1 MLSLSKI
8 TQEELKMFQGSY
20 VAIVTPF
27 RNGTIDEDALAKL
40 IEMHVDAG
48 TDGIVPCGTTGE
60 SPTLTHEEHDRM
72 IELTVKL
79 VKGRMKVMAGTGSN
93 NTAEAV
99 RLSKA
104 AEKAGADACLVINPY
119 YNKPTQKGLYEHF
132 KTVANSVKIPIIV
145 YNIQSRTAVN
155 IATPTL
161 AELAKIPNIVGV
173 KEASGDL
180 AQMSDVAVSCGPN
193 FSILSGDDAL
203 TLPLLSV
210 GGHGVISVI
219 ANIIPRDVK
228 QMITAYTS
236 GNTDLATKM
245 HKAMF
250 PLVKAMFVE
259 TNPIP
264 VKTALSLMGLMT
276 AEIRLPLTSMDES
289 NLRKLREAM
298 LAYGLKV

>member
-1 MLSLSKI
+1 
-8 TQEELKMFQGSY
+8 MFQGSY

-27 RNGTIDEDALAKL
+27 RDGRIDEPALAKL

-72 IELTVKL
+72 VELTVKL

-119 YNKPTQKGLYEHF
+119 YNKPTQRGLYEHF
-132 KTVANSVKIPIIV
+132 KTVANAVKVPIIV

-161 AELAKIPNIVGV
+161 ADLAKIPNIVGV

-193 FSILSGDDAL
+193 FAILSGDDAL

-210 GGHGVISVI
+210 GGHGVISVV

-228 QMITAYTS
+228 NMISAYNS
-236 GNTDLATKM
+236 GNTALATEL
-245 HKAMF
+245 HKKMF

-264 VKTALSLMGLMT
+264 VKTALAMMGLVSP
-276 AEIRLPLTSMDES
+276 ELRLPLTPMEEA
-289 NLRKLREAM
+289 NQNKLRQAM
-298 LAYGLKV
+298 IAYGLKVS

>member
-1 MLSLSKI
+1 
-8 TQEELKMFQGSY
+8 MFQGSY

-27 RNGTIDEDALAKL
+27 RNGRIDEPALARL
-40 IEMHVDAG
+40 IEMHVSAG

-72 IELTVKL
+72 VELTVKL
-79 VKGRMKVMAGTGSN
+79 VNGRMKVMAGTGSN

-119 YNKPTQKGLYEHF
+119 YNKPTQRGLYEHF
-132 KTVANSVKIPIIV
+132 KTVANAVKIPIIV

-161 AELAKIPNIVGV
+161 ADLAKIPNIVGV

-193 FSILSGDDAL
+193 FAILSGDDAL

-210 GGHGVISVI
+210 GGHGVISVV

-228 QMITAYTS
+228 EMISAYNS
-236 GNTDLATKM
+236 GNTARATEL
-245 HKAMF
+245 HKKMF

-264 VKTALSLMGLMT
+264 VKTALAMMGLV
-276 AEIRLPLTSMDES
+276 APEFRLPLTPMEEA
-289 NLRKLREAM
+289 NQNKLREAM
-298 LAYGLKV
+298 ITYGLRVS